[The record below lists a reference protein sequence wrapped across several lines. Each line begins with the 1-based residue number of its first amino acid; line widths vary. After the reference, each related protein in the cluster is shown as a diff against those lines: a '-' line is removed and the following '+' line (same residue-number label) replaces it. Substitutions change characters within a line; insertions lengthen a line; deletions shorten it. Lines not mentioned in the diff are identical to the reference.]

1 VLTFSES
8 DVRFLA
14 ALRARE
20 FSRLDEYGLAYLD
33 YTGSA
38 LYGASQI
45 RAHQQMLERGLFG
58 NPHSEHSA
66 SVASTEAIERA
77 REDVLGFFGVT
88 PDTHAVCFTAN
99 ATAAIGL
106 VASGYPFSRRHA
118 LVLTADNHNSIN
130 GIREYAARA
139 GARVDYLALDR
150 ELRLDDGQAGLKEV
164 AAAGCGGLFAFPAQ
178 SNFSGVR
185 HPLSLVRDARQL
197 GFDVLLDAASFAATA
212 ALDLRTCPADFTVVS
227 FYKLFG
233 FPTGLGALVATRAA
247 LSRLRRPWFAGG
259 TVTYASVAI
268 GQHELRASH
277 EAFEDGTPNFLGI
290 AALEPG
296 FRLLDDA
303 GPERTARHVAELTGE
318 LLAGL
323 SALRHRNGEPLVEV
337 YGPPDVHGR
346 GPTVACNVFDSARR
360 PVPFQIVETRAREAR
375 VAVRGGCFC
384 NPGAS
389 EAAFGYSE
397 ETLRRCMMPGFTIE
411 RFAACAGAHR
421 PIGAVRISPGL
432 ATNRADVAR
441 AIELVASFIE

>member
-8 DVRFLA
+8 DVRFFA

-20 FSRLDEYGLAYLD
+20 FSRLDEHGLAYLD

-45 RAHQQMLERGLFG
+45 RAQQQMLERGLFG
-58 NPHSEHSA
+58 NPHSENSA

-77 REDVLGFFGVT
+77 RENVLGFFGVA

-118 LVLTADNHNSIN
+118 FVLTADNHNSIN

-139 GARVDYLALDR
+139 GARVDYLALNR
-150 ELRLDDGQAGLKEV
+150 ELRLDGQAGLKEV
-164 AAAGCGGLFAFPAQ
+164 ATAGCAGLFAFPAQ

-185 HPLSLVRDARQL
+185 HPLSLVHDAKQL
-197 GFDVLLDAASFAATA
+197 GFDVLLDAASFSATA

-268 GQHELRASH
+268 GQHELRAPP

-296 FRLLDDA
+296 FRLLGDA
-303 GPERTARHVAELTGE
+303 GRERTARHVAELTGE

-323 SALRHRNGEPLVEV
+323 SALRHRNGESLVEI
-337 YGPPDVHGR
+337 YGPLDMHGR

-360 PVPFQIVETRAREAR
+360 PVPFQIVEQRAREAR

-397 ETLRRCMMPGFTIE
+397 ETLRRCMTPGFTVE
-411 RFAACAGAHR
+411 RFAACAGANR
-421 PIGAVRISPGL
+421 PVGAVRISPGL
-432 ATNRADVAR
+432 ATNRADVDR
-441 AIELVASFIE
+441 AVDLIASFAE